1 MVTRAEDYL
10 DRAAICERLAKG
22 MTDPQMKRL
31 LEDVARQWRHLAS
44 LVSEAQER
52 TYQRGFRLA

>member
-31 LEDVARQWRHLAS
+31 LEDVAHQWRHLAS

-52 TYQRGFRLA
+52 TYH

>member
-10 DRAAICERLAKG
+10 ATAAICERLAKR